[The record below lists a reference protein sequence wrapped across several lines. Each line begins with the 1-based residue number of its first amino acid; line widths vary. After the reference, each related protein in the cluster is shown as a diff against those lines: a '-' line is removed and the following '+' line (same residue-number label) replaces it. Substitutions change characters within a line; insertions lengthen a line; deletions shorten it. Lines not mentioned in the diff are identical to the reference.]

1 MTALPNLDNRTA
13 RRLFL
18 YRHGLSGAQDPDL
31 LSLIHRIGFVQVD
44 SINTVAR
51 AHDMILGARRRTY
64 RPKHLRRLLE
74 KDRSLFE
81 HWTHDASVIPTEF
94 FPYWRLRFRRDA
106 EKLWD
111 RWHEWRRNGFAEKID
126 EMLAH
131 VRATGPV
138 MSRDTG
144 GDEKKSSGGWWDWH
158 PSKTALEYLW
168 RRGDLA
174 VCQRVG
180 FQKVYDLA
188 ERVLPH
194 GVNAPHLEDAEIID
208 WACNAALDRLG
219 FATSGEIAAFW
230 DKVTSTEAKTWCAA
244 RLGRDLIEV
253 EVLGADGRPRRHF
266 ARPDVLERA
275 AAAPDTPGGI
285 RILSPFDPALRDRAR
300 AERLF
305 GFRYRIEVFVPE
317 AKWTYGY
324 YVFPV
329 LEGDRLIGRIDM
341 KRKSDTGCLAVRA
354 LWLETGVHLGKGRLA
369 RLESE
374 LARMARFAGCADVT
388 FADDW
393 LRAPVAA
400 S

>member
-1 MTALPNLDNRTA
+1 MTALPSLDNTSA

-18 YRHGLSGAQDPDL
+18 YRHALSGSQDPDL
-31 LSLIHRIGFVQVD
+31 LSLIHRLGFVQVD
-44 SINTVAR
+44 SINTVER
-51 AHDMILGARRRTY
+51 AHHMILGARRRSY
-64 RPKHLRRLLE
+64 RPKHLKRLLE

-94 FPYWRLRFRRDA
+94 YPYWRLRFRRDA
-106 EKLWD
+106 ERLWD
-111 RWHEWRRNGFAEKID
+111 RWHEWRRAGFAEKMD
-126 EMLAH
+126 EVLEH
-131 VRATGPV
+131 VRANGPV

-174 VCQRVG
+174 VCHRQG
-180 FQKVYDLA
+180 FQKAYDLV

-194 GVNAPHLEDAEIID
+194 GVNAPHLPDEEIID

-230 DKVTSTEAKTWCAA
+230 DKVSAAEAKAWCAA
-244 RLGRDLIEV
+244 QTDLIEV
-253 EVLGADGRPRRHF
+253 EVEGADGSTRRHF
-266 ARPDVLERA
+266 ARPGVMEQA
-275 AAAPDTPGGI
+275 ATAPEAPGGI
-285 RILSPFDPALRDRAR
+285 RILSPFDPALRDRKR

-317 AKWTYGY
+317 PKRTYGY

-329 LEGDRLIGRIDM
+329 LEGDRLIGRVDM
-341 KRKSDTGCLAVRA
+341 KRQADTGCLAVRA
-354 LWLETGVHLGKGRLA
+354 FWPEPGIKLGKGRQA
-369 RLESE
+369 RLDTE
-374 LARMARFAGCADVT
+374 LARMSRFAGCDRVSH
-388 FADDW
+388 ADDW
-393 LRAPVAA
+393 QRAPVPCP
-400 S
+400 